1 MNTVLHLCLLI
12 LSCLTLTATA
22 GPLAGDQA
30 FAPVSAN
37 AAPDTLLIGVE
48 TTDYAPYYHMQD
60 ERYSG
65 MARDLLDAFLADA
78 HLLADYHPL
87 PVPRLFLQFT
97 HNQLDFK
104 FPDNP
109 QWSEN
114 LKAGL
119 TIHYSQ
125 PVFQVSEAVMILNDH
140 QGPVRNVGTIMG
152 FTTPGI
158 SSALSR
164 GDIALTEVTGME
176 QLLKMLE
183 SGRIDGIYFNV
194 RVAQEAAARRTQP
207 LQLTMLKDIAP
218 YRYAYHL
225 SSIRH
230 PRLIERFDRFMR
242 ENPEVIRAIR
252 QSYDLP

>member
-1 MNTVLHLCLLI
+1 MICLPLP
-12 LSCLTLTATA
+12 ATA
-22 GPLAGDQA
+22 GAVSDDPS
-30 FAPVSAN
+30 FTPVPIT
-37 AAPDTLLIGVE
+37 AASDILLIGVE
-48 TTDYAPYYHMQD
+48 TTDYAPYYHMQND
-60 ERYSG
+60 RYSG
-65 MARDLLDAFLADA
+65 MARDLLDAFLTDA
-78 HLLADYHPL
+78 HLLTDYRPL

-97 HNQLDFK
+97 NNQLDFK

-114 LKAGL
+114 LKADL

-125 PVFQVSEAVMILNDH
+125 PVFQIIEAVMVLNH
-140 QGPVRNVGTIMG
+140 YQGTVRNIGTIMG

-158 SSALSR
+158 SSALNR
-164 GDIALTEVTGME
+164 GEITLTEVGSME

-183 SGRIDGIYFNV
+183 SGRIDGIYFNI
-194 RVAQEAAARRTQP
+194 RVAQEAAARRDQP
-207 LQLTMLKDIAP
+207 LQLTMLKGIAP

-230 PRLIERFDRFMR
+230 PQLIERFDHFMR
-242 ENPEVIRAIR
+242 DNPEVIHAIR